1 MFSDKPKNKEM
12 NVDRCY
18 SKDQRKNKKKS
29 NITLIIAILLFL
41 LGICLLLVDPVKNK
55 LRDSKTNEAIE
66 LFESNINNNIA
77 INNTEA
83 ITFVVPAK
91 GNEING
97 EGFDLFDP
105 NSNEYDQ
112 EAALESAMAE
122 LPDEVVLTYVGV
134 IKIESV
140 DIEIPIWDSTS
151 VVALRYGAGKYEQ
164 SSYPGEGGNCTILG
178 HRMRAEGLL
187 FHSLGEVKL
196 DDVIRITL
204 TDGKEMVYI
213 VDKIITIL
221 PEELENYIM
230 ADSSD
235 TEQLTLVT
243 CTPMGNPTHRL
254 LVIAHPLGEN

>member
-1 MFSDKPKNKEM
+1 MFSDKYTNEEM
-12 NVDRCY
+12 NVNRCY

-29 NITLIIAILLFL
+29 NISLVIAILLFL
-41 LGICLLLVDPVKNK
+41 LGVCLLLVDPVKNK
-55 LRDSKTNEAIE
+55 IRDNKTNEA
-66 LFESNINNNIA
+66 LNVFESNINNNIE

-105 NSNEYDQ
+105 NSNEADQ
-112 EAALESAMAE
+112 QAALEAAMAE
-122 LPDEVVLTYVGV
+122 LPENVVLTYVGI

-164 SSYPGEGGNCTILG
+164 SAYPGEGQNCTILG

-204 TDGKEMVYI
+204 TNGKEMVYI
-213 VDKIITIL
+213 VDEIITIL

-235 TEQLTLVT
+235 REQLTLVT

-254 LVIAHPLGEN
+254 LVIAHPLGDN

>member
-1 MFSDKPKNKEM
+1 MNSKDMNNDDM
-12 NVDRCY
+12 NVNRCL
-18 SKDQRKNKKKS
+18 SKNQRSNKKKS
-29 NITLIIAILLFL
+29 NISLVIAVLLFL
-41 LGICLLLVDPVKNK
+41 LGICLLLVDPIKNK
-55 LRDSKTNEAIE
+55 IRESKTNEAVNI
-66 LFESNINNNIA
+66 FEENINNNIA
-77 INNTEA
+77 INNTAA
-83 ITFVVPAK
+83 ITYIVPAK

-105 NSNEYDQ
+105 NSNDADSQ
-112 EAALESAMAE
+112 EALESAMAE
-122 LPDEVVLTYVGV
+122 LPDSVVLTYVGI

-151 VVALRYGAGKYEQ
+151 VVALRYGAGKYEL

-204 TDGKEMVYI
+204 TNGKEMVYI
-213 VDKIITIL
+213 VDEIITIL

-235 TEQLTLVT
+235 REQLTLVT